1 MLVLIFEF
9 VTNIIFHLFLELIKR
24 RIHSLNILKFLLIN
38 KAEYDIN
45 FYDEQFEKDKIDLA
59 TLLTYTRNTNE
70 IIISIINTC

>member
-1 MLVLIFEF
+1 
-9 VTNIIFHLFLELIKR
+9 
-24 RIHSLNILKFLLIN
+24 LIN